1 MGDRK
6 EDLPEKLTDGPG
18 AGILLSLRH
27 DFRGLRAWLAKER
40 VNAVTPSLFL
50 FDASP
55 LFGAKPMQQRKFD
68 V

>member
-6 EDLPEKLTDGPG
+6 EDLPENLTDCPG

-27 DFRGLRAWLAKER
+27 DFRGLRAWLATGR
-40 VNAVTPSLFL
+40 VNAVAPSVFL

-55 LFGAKPMQQRKFD
+55 LFDAKPSSSY
-68 V
+68 